1 MTFIF
6 KNITLHLVQS
16 WARLYT
22 IGLPGEVKAMRRG
35 EIASDLWEQTN
46 DADQSHHGRQ
56 GVTWQILARMVFG
69 MPNDMLWRAEQSRID
84 KRGDL
89 MNLTTYLIRPR
100 TYINLAVVLISMFVL
115 FPIGVGAFV
124 AAVVASVVPP
134 VMLSSVITYRLT
146 DISFGTWVIDTFPEA
161 IVVSLFGF
169 ALVLIE
175 ILVANYIVSLFRRF
189 VSVRIGKMRFGESA

>member
-1 MTFIF
+1 
-6 KNITLHLVQS
+6 
-16 WARLYT
+16 
-22 IGLPGEVKAMRRG
+22 
-35 EIASDLWEQTN
+35 
-46 DADQSHHGRQ
+46 
-56 GVTWQILARMVFG
+56 
-69 MPNDMLWRAEQSRID
+69 
-84 KRGDL
+84 
-89 MNLTTYLIRPR
+89 MNLTRYLIRPR

-146 DISFGTWVIDTFPEA
+146 DISFGNWVIDTLPEA

-169 ALVLIE
+169 ALVLLE
-175 ILVANYIVSLFRRF
+175 ILVANYIVSLLRRF